1 MIVVSHLSQ
10 WESEKLLLFLNKT
23 HHNKHYFIIICNV
36 KNYWTDY
43 VNIQRKLLKK
53 LSEKFWS
60 TAIAITYVWDWKSA
74 LDFHQPSY
82 GHDTNHEVCAIT
94 FNHVKSDIWRT
105 CQNSVC
111 VCVLLSI
118 IFKASD
124 FMTHTLWYMFLCG
137 SVVEHCVSSAKGC
150 GFDSQGTHILT
161 KMYSLNAM

>member
-10 WESEKLLLFLNKT
+10 WESGKLLLFLNKT
-23 HHNKHYFIIICNV
+23 HHDKHYFIIICNV

-60 TAIAITYVWDWKSA
+60 PAITYASDWKSA

-118 IFKASD
+118 IFNMILNKVSYLIWYS
-124 FMTHTLWYMFLCG
+124 THPVWLSGRAL
-137 SVVEHCVSSAKGC
+137 H
-150 GFDSQGTHILT
+150 Q
-161 KMYSLNAM
+161 